1 MCGRFGIYTDLAELV
16 EILGFELP
24 MPMEVYGPR
33 WNIASTSVRGIDEQ
47 SARTIIRNRE
57 WNGLYESFSDLVSRS
72 GMQRKALQNLVKAGA
87 CDDLQGIDERRLA
100 LWEVGLR
107 YQPSG
112 SQGRLQ
118 LDVGQDMA
126 ALRPAGPIDLMTYE
140 YEILGLWTKGHVM
153 STMRDMLA
161 EHQILSSKQ
170 LDDKSDGERVAA
182 AGKVLIRQQ
191 PLGRMVFMTLEDEFD
206 MIALAVPPATWKKH
220 RDALLMPIII
230 AEGEVS
236 RKDGTMNITVHRAS
250 PLIPPYAS
258 RAEIPDIIHNFR

>member
-1 MCGRFGIYTDLAELV
+1 M
-16 EILGFELP
+16 
-24 MPMEVYGPR
+24 
-33 WNIASTSVRGIDEQ
+33 
-47 SARTIIRNRE
+47 
-57 WNGLYESFSDLVSRS
+57 
-72 GMQRKALQNLVKAGA
+72 
-87 CDDLQGIDERRLA
+87 QGIDERRRA

-118 LDVGQDMA
+118 LDVSQDMA

-140 YEILGLWTKGHVM
+140 YETLGLWTNGHVM

-170 LDDKSDGERVAA
+170 LDDKSDGERVAT

-206 MIALAVPPATWKKH
+206 MIPLAVPPATWRKH

-230 AEGEVS
+230 A
-236 RKDGTMNITVHRAS
+236 
-250 PLIPPYAS
+250 
-258 RAEIPDIIHNFR
+258 